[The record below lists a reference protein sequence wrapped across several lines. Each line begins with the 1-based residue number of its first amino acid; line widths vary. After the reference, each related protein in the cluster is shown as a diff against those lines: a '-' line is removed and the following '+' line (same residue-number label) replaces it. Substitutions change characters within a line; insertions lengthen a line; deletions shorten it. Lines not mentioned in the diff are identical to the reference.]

1 MTSRKHD
8 DISNQS
14 NVWEIAAWVVAMG
27 IFAPI
32 CISFA
37 YYCSSFAQLSE
48 AFLTFAFSAAA
59 VAIGYSLKPSGKPY
73 FSGVSFAALAAAYAL
88 FFAAAALRNT
98 YFGAPLLLGGVA
110 AALMSVGYAFFRGKR
125 GARFVGA
132 VGAGLYAYA
141 LLALLMPV
149 FDMPLRFLSGIS
161 SVEILNLFGADAK
174 LAFFKDADKFILL
187 FGGKTFEVAQQ
198 CNGFGLMVSC
208 AILSILLSVPDLGR
222 TALSKAAHVILCI
235 LLAYAANIFRI
246 LCIVLTSPHIA
257 DKNYHIMHES
267 YGYLFFMLALIATWK
282 ICMPR
287 KNPSSGR

>member
-1 MTSRKHD
+1 MGFFSWITSDTHES
-8 DISNQS
+8 ISN
-14 NVWEIAAWVVAMG
+14 
-27 IFAPI
+27 
-32 CISFA
+32 A
-37 YYCSSFAQLSE
+37 YSD
-48 AFLTFAFSAAA
+48 
-59 VAIGYSLKPSGKPY
+59 
-73 FSGVSFAALAAAYAL
+73 
-88 FFAAAALRNT
+88 
-98 YFGAPLLLGGVA
+98 
-110 AALMSVGYAFFRGKR
+110 R
-125 GARFVGA
+125 GALPVY
-132 VGAGLYAYA
+132 LYCPDGTKIYEPDYQGYGDFGGHDAYA